1 MLGKYGTHHPLTE
14 KMKYKNILSL
24 FAISL
29 SDIRSLS
36 GKVSVYHNNQTD
48 GNYAVVGEKTVVVA
62 KIPRSLTA
70 FNVDLILIDAYKNEV
85 VMEIR
90 GKKKEYNLYFD
101 HFVFEFESFGEP
113 SLFFY
118 YFKLNVGEILYGCRE
133 NNNSIAFLEKKPDEL
148 KLFQITVTRE
158 RSDGKEKIKGIMYH
172 IFVDRFRRCGNIT
185 PRKNTVLLENW
196 YSDIVEYPEYP
207 GAYLR
212 NNTFFGGNL
221 YGIIEKLDYLKS
233 LGVSLIYLSP
243 IFESPSNHKYDTGN
257 YEKIDDMLGGEES
270 FSSLIEKAKELNIG
284 IILDGVFNHTGAD
297 SKYFNKYKSYDSI
310 GAYESKDSE
319 YYDWYRFEKY
329 PHKYECWWG
338 IDILPRIFY
347 ESSGAENYFLGKG
360 GIVERWMEYGIR
372 GFRLDVADELSDSF
386 IEKMRNIIKKYNEG
400 ALLYGEV
407 WEDASNKVAYGV
419 RKKYYLGNELTG
431 VMNYPLRNGIISYI
445 TKKYEAELEYALN
458 SVMMNMPKFMRDR
471 AMNILGSHDSIR
483 IISALS
489 GTDHSNKTNKELSV
503 LRMSEEEYK
512 RAKRRLM
519 SAYTV
524 IATLPGIPTVYYGD
538 EAGVEGY
545 SDPFNRRTFPWG
557 KEDKEILC
565 HYKKTG
571 KLRYNYS
578 VLSDGDFYLL
588 HLDKEILVFERKGKS
603 ERLITVY
610 NNSNSAITVSFSESV
625 TDLYNEIFEKSFNID
640 REFATVFK
648 TNSESEIEIKLK
660 Y

>member
-1 MLGKYGTHHPLTE
+1 ME
-14 KMKYKNILSL
+14 YKNILNL

-29 SDIRSLS
+29 GDITSLS
-36 GKVSVYHNNQTD
+36 GRVSVYHNNNAD
-48 GNYAVVGEKTVVVA
+48 GNYSITGENTVVVA

-70 FNVDLILIDAYKNEV
+70 FSIDLILIDAYTNEV

-90 GKKKEYNLYFD
+90 GEKKEYDLYFD
-101 HFVFEFESFGEP
+101 NFVFNLDSFREP

-118 YFKLNVGEILYGCRE
+118 YFKLNVGKMLYGCRG
-133 NNNSIAFLEKKPDEL
+133 NNNSIVLSEKKPNEAEL
-148 KLFQITVTRE
+148 YQITVTTE
-158 RSDGKEKIKGIMYH
+158 SGDGEEKINGIMYH
-172 IFVDRFRRCGNIT
+172 IFVDRFRRFGNIT

-207 GAYLR
+207 GAYLK
-212 NNTFFGGNL
+212 NNTFFGGNI
-221 YGIIEKLDYLKS
+221 YGIIEKLNYLKS

-243 IFESPSNHKYDTGN
+243 IFESPSNHKYDTAD
-257 YEKIDDMLGGEES
+257 YEKIDAMFGGEEALS
-270 FSSLIEKAKELNIG
+270 MLIEKAKELNIG

-297 SKYFNKYKSYDSI
+297 SKYFNKYKNYNSL
-310 GAYESKDSE
+310 GAYESKNSE
-319 YYDWYRFEKY
+319 YYGWYRFEKH
-329 PHKYECWWG
+329 PEKYECWWG

-347 ESSGAENYFLGKG
+347 ESCEAENYFLGKG
-360 GIVERWMEYGIR
+360 GIVEKWMGYGIQ

-386 IEKMRNIIKKYNEG
+386 IEKMRNIIKKYNKG

-407 WEDASNKVAYGV
+407 WEDASNKVAYGI
-419 RKKYYLGNELTG
+419 RKKYYLGRELTG

-445 TKKYEAELEYALN
+445 TKKSEAELEYALN
-458 SVMMNMPKFMRDR
+458 SVMMNMPKFMRDK

-489 GTDHSNKTNKELSV
+489 ETDYSNKTNKELSV
-503 LRMSEEEYK
+503 LRMTEEEYK
-512 RAKRRLM
+512 TAKRRLM

-524 IATLPGIPTVYYGD
+524 LATLPGIPTVYYGD
-538 EAGVEGY
+538 EAGLEGY

-557 KEDKEILC
+557 KEDEEILC

-571 KLRYNYS
+571 KLRFDHS
-578 VLSDGDFYLL
+578 ILSDGDFYLL
-588 HLDKEILVFERKGKS
+588 HLDKDVLVFERKGKG

-610 NNSNSAITVSFSESV
+610 NNAHYAINILFSKSV
-625 TDLYNEIFEKSFNID
+625 TELYTGDLEKYFNLSG
-640 REFATVFK
+640 ESATVFK
-648 TNSESEIEIKLK
+648 TDSKSEIEIELK